1 MIKDTTMIAT
11 IDINSQRMNKILTS
25 YYGRSSSPD
34 GRYYIA
40 SYDQQRDDDSYDKI
54 PYKLLETKSNYS
66 TKDKKYEYRT
76 DPLEGLFLSSF

>member
-25 YYGRSSSPD
+25 NYGMSSSSD
-34 GRYYIA
+34 GRYDIA
-40 SYDQQRDDDSYDKI
+40 SYDQQRDDNSYDKI
-54 PYKLLETKSNYS
+54 PYKLLETNSKYP

-76 DPLEGLFLSSF
+76 GPLEGLFLSSF